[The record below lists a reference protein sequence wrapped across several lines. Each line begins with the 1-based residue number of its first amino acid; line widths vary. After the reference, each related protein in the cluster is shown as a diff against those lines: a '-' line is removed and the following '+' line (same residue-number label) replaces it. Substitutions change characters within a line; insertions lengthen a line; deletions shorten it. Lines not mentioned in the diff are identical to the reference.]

1 MLLLLFWPIRATSTL
16 SDRQDTIKTRMQLN
30 PALYPGIVSTGSIIV
45 RQEGTR
51 ALWKGLTPFA
61 VHLTLK

>member
-1 MLLLLFWPIRATSTL
+1 
-16 SDRQDTIKTRMQLN
+16 MQLN
-30 PALYPGIVSTGSIIV
+30 PALYPSIVSTGSTIV